1 MTRPRPYLLHMAL
14 FVLAVLLVCVLV
26 FASLARFF
34 LGNPAVNGTIVGI
47 MLAGTI
53 YIFRQV
59 MLLNPEVSWI
69 ERYRRNQA
77 QPSRSRPPRLIA
89 PIVQMLA
96 ERKSGRVSLSAT
108 SMRTLLDGIATRLE
122 ETRETSRYLIGL
134 LICLGLLGTF
144 YGLLETVGTVGDVLG
159 ALSFGGSA
167 DVTGAFNQ
175 LKTGLQSP
183 LEGMRTAFS
192 ASLFGLAGFLVLGF
206 LDLQAGL
213 AQNRF
218 YNELEEWLASFT
230 RLAGGGGFAEGGDTP
245 VPAYIQALLEQTAD
259 SLESLQRILGRGE
272 ESRITAN
279 ANIVSLTERLGALTE
294 QMRTEQTLLVRLAEG
309 QMELRPV
316 LQRLADSGSQR
327 SPVQEESRN
336 HLRNIEVHL
345 ARLYEDVSQGRS
357 SAVQEIR
364 SEIRLLA
371 RTIAALAEEAEH

>member
-1 MTRPRPYLLHMAL
+1 MTRPQPYLLHMAL
-14 FVLAVLLVCVLV
+14 FVAAVLLVCALL
-26 FASLARFF
+26 FSSLEHFF

-47 MLAGTI
+47 MLAGTV
-53 YIFRQV
+53 YVFRQV
-59 MLLNPEVSWI
+59 MRLNPEVAWI

-77 QPSRSRPPRLIA
+77 QPSRARPPRLIA

-159 ALSFGGSA
+159 ALSFGGSS

-279 ANIVSLTERLGALTE
+279 ANIVSLTERLGALTD
-294 QMRTEQTLLVRLAEG
+294 QMRTEQSLLVRLAEG
-309 QMELRPV
+309 QMELKPV
-316 LQRLADSGSQR
+316 LQRLADAGSQR
-327 SPVQEESRN
+327 SPVQEEARN

-371 RTIAALAEEAEH
+371 RTIAALAEEAER